1 LRTLVKKLS
10 TVNTLNFLKNIFAY
24 SYKKNC
30 QLSTLSTL
38 RIKPVE
44 IEAKAKPLYLFV
56 RLDTDRT
63 FSVVSMAIFA
73 PYA

>member
-1 LRTLVKKLS
+1 M
-10 TVNTLNFLKNIFAY
+10 FAY

-56 RLDTDRT
+56 KLDTDRT